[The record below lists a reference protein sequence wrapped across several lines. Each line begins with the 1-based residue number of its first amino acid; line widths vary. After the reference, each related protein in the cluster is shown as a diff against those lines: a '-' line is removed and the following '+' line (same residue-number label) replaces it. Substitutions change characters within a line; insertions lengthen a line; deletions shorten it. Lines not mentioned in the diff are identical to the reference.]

1 MSIDAVFVILLILA
15 VFKGFSKGLIMA
27 IFSFIAFFIGLA
39 AALKLSATV
48 ANYLQ
53 EGTDKVPSQWWPV
66 IAFIIVFL
74 VVALIVRAVG
84 AVLEKTVEVATL
96 GWVNKIGGVLI
107 YSVLYLLIY
116 SVVLF
121 FVREMKWISDV
132 SIEKSVTY
140 SYIEPWGP
148 WVIAGIAKVIP
159 AVKDVFTDLKDFFG
173 EVDGQIKQ

>member
-1 MSIDAVFVILLILA
+1 MAIDAVFVILLILA
-15 VFKGFSKGLIMA
+15 AFKGFSRGLIMA

-66 IAFIIVFL
+66 IAFIGVFL
-74 VVALIVRAVG
+74 VVSLIVRAVG

-96 GWVNKIGGVLI
+96 GWVNKIGGFLI
-107 YSVLYLLIY
+107 YAVLYLLIY

-121 FVREMKWISDV
+121 FLREMKWVSEV

-140 SYIEPWGP
+140 AYIEPWGP

-159 AVKDVFTDLKDFFG
+159 AFKDVFTDLKDFFG
-173 EVDGQIKQ
+173 EVDGQIKK